1 MRMMSRTVALAA
13 AVSMLLGA
21 CGTATPTGSPAAS
34 IPPSAAPATAAP
46 IEQPSGSQPTGEIAR
61 KDTLILGYEGGAVEA
76 PGNANPFVPSF
87 WPQVAAGLHQ
97 VYQESLF
104 YVNYE
109 SGEIEPWL
117 AESFS
122 FNADSTELT
131 LKIRKGV
138 EWSDGQ
144 PFTARDVAFTF
155 NLLRTHPDLIE
166 SGAPGHLDTLLTSA
180 EATDD
185 ATVVVTFTAPSPRFV
200 LEHLSVQLW
209 GAFTVVPEH
218 IWKDQDPAT
227 FLNWDLEKG
236 WPVFTGPYRPTKA
249 TSTEFDFERRDDWWA
264 AKIGFKPLP
273 GPKKIIFI
281 DQGPEDRR
289 LAQLSDNEL
298 YGEPSIGLGNFRV
311 AQARNPNV
319 IGWLKDPPYAWI
331 DPCPQTF
338 EFNTLAKPWDDPT
351 MRWAVSYAIDK
362 TALANNTN
370 EGAGLAAK
378 WLFPDYAGLSKM
390 LEADSDVFA
399 KYPTD
404 KFDPAQSAALI
415 ESKGY
420 KKGADGIYVGSDGK
434 RLQLRLLMKSPGEG
448 GVGWGIATSQLV
460 ESLNSIGVEVS
471 PNLLSTNA
479 YNQAA
484 SVGNFDGR
492 MYTVCGSVADPYA
505 TMSLYTSD
513 RALPVDQPLPM
524 DKPSGRWKNDE
535 YTALVNLIGTLV
547 PGDPQIAG
555 LTHDALEIFQR
566 ELPVIPL
573 YQQLRIVPYST
584 TYWTNWPTR
593 ENNYFYPPNW
603 WMSFL
608 RVVTELKPAQ

>member
-1 MRMMSRTVALAA
+1 MRVMSRATALMVVA
-13 AVSMLLGA
+13 VLLFGA
-21 CGTATPTGSPAAS
+21 CASPTPTATPS
-34 IPPSAAPATAAP
+34 SAAPTSVTPATQ
-46 IEQPSGSQPTGEIAR
+46 QPSAPPTEVGR
-61 KDTLILGYEGGAVEA
+61 KDTLILGYEGGAAEA

-87 WPQVAAGLHQ
+87 FPQVAAGLHQ

-109 SGEIEPWL
+109 SGAIEPWL

-122 FNADSTELT
+122 FNASSTELT

-144 PFTARDVAFTF
+144 PFTAGDVAFTF
-155 NLLRTHPDLIE
+155 NLLKSHPDLIE
-166 SGAPGHLDTLLTSA
+166 SGAPGGIPTLVASA
-180 EATDD
+180 TATDD
-185 ATVVVTFTAPSPRFV
+185 ATVVVKFTTPSPRYV

-218 IWKDQDPAT
+218 IWKDQDPTT
-227 FLNWDLEKG
+227 FKNWDLAKG

-289 LAQLSDNEL
+289 LAQLSANEVD
-298 YGEPSIGLGNFRV
+298 GEPGIGLGNFRV
-311 AQARNPNV
+311 AQARNPN
-319 IGWLKDPPYAWI
+319 IIAWLKDPPYAWI
-331 DPCPQTF
+331 DPCPNMF
-338 EFNTLAKPWDDPT
+338 EFNTLATPWNDPQ

-362 TALANNTN
+362 QALANVTN
-370 EGAGLAAK
+370 EGSGLAAK
-378 WLFPDYAGLSKM
+378 WLFPDYAGLSSM

-404 KFDPAQSAALI
+404 KVDPAKAASLI

-434 RLQLRLLMKSPGEG
+434 RLQMRLLMKSPGSG

-460 ESLNSIGVEVS
+460 EWLTGIGIAVS
-471 PNLLSTNA
+471 PHLLADNA
-479 YNQAA
+479 YHQAA
-484 SVGNFDGR
+484 SVGDFDAR

-505 TMSLYTSD
+505 TMSLFTSD
-513 RALPVDQPLPM
+513 RALAAGTPLPLNV
-524 DKPSGRWKNDE
+524 PSGRWKNDE
-535 YTALVNLIGTLV
+535 YSALVRQIGTLV
-547 PGDPQIAG
+547 PGDPKIAQ

-566 ELPVIPL
+566 ELPAIPL
-573 YQQLRIVPYST
+573 YQQLRIVPYNT
-584 TYWTNWPTR
+584 TYWTNWPTK
-593 ENNYFYPPNW
+593 ENDYFHPPNW
-603 WMSFL
+603 WMCFL
-608 RVVTELKPAQ
+608 RVLTELKPAQ